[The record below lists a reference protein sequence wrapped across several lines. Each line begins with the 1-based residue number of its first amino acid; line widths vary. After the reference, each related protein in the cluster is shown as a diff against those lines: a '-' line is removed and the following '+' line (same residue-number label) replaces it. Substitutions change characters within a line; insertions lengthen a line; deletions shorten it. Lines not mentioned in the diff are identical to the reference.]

1 MDVEG
6 HGTHTSSTLAGNVVP
21 NASLYGLANGTARGA
36 VPSARVAMYKVC
48 WVSFGC
54 SDMDI
59 LAAFDAAAYDG
70 VDVISISIG
79 GGNVNYTTDSISI
92 GAFHAM
98 KKGII
103 TVASAGNDGPNP
115 ASVSNSAP
123 WILTV
128 AASGIDRDFR
138 SEVHLGNGWNITVS
152 DYYFSHKA
160 VKNKNYFYLIYILLH
175 RQTTDKHYI

>member
-59 LAAFDAAAYDG
+59 LAAFDAAVYDG
-70 VDVISISIG
+70 VDAISISIAG
-79 GGNVNYTTDSISI
+79 GSANYTTGSVSI

-115 ASVSNSAP
+115 ASVSNHAP

-138 SEVHLGNGWNITVS
+138 GDVHLGNGRNITVS
-152 DYYFSHKA
+152 NYYFFIKL
-160 VKNKNYFYLIYILLH
+160 LIIIFCFFNLHIILN
-175 RQTTDKHYI
+175 